1 MKNIKQYLHTA
12 FILGSFLSL
21 VVFQAQ
27 AQTAQESYQLANQ
40 AFHQQNYATALNH
53 YKQAIK
59 KDPQFAPAY
68 HNLGSVQ
75 YIMNDYANALENYS
89 QAIALNPNGAE
100 PYASRGALYFGLR
113 KYNEALQDFGKALNI
128 NPALTG
134 VRYMRGQVYEAMQ
147 NVEKACQ
154 EWRQAA
160 AHGHELARQKII
172 EYCGN
177 EIGQRSGQ
185 SEASM
190 DTRLNTA
197 LNYIKQGEQKMEQ
210 RKYQE
215 AIQHFDQALRTVP
228 DLGKAYFG
236 RASAK
241 FAMGKQEE
249 ACADWRLALKN
260 GFEAAAEMLELG
272 CGE

>member
-1 MKNIKQYLHTA
+1 MKNIKQYLQIT
-12 FILGSFLSL
+12 FILGIFLNL
-21 VVFQAQ
+21 AVFQAQ
-27 AQTAQESYQLANQ
+27 AQSAQESYQLANQ
-40 AFHQQNYATALNH
+40 AFHQQNYAVALNH

-75 YIMNDYANALENYS
+75 YLMNDYPNALENYS
-89 QAIALNPNGAE
+89 QAIALNPNEAE

-113 KYNEALQDFGKALNI
+113 KYDQALQDFEKALGL
-128 NPALTG
+128 NPTLVG
-134 VRYMRGQVYEAMQ
+134 VRYMRGQVYEATQ
-147 NVEKACQ
+147 NIEKACQ

-160 AHGHELARQKII
+160 THGHELARQKII
-172 EYCGN
+172 QYCGN
-177 EIGQRSGQ
+177 EIGKSNLQ
-185 SEASM
+185 SEDSM
-190 DTRLNTA
+190 DTQLNTA
-197 LNYIKQGEQKMEQ
+197 MNYITQGEQKMEQ

-215 AIQHFDQALRTVP
+215 AIQHFEQALRTVP
-228 DLGKAYFG
+228 NLGKAYFG

-260 GFEAAAEMLELG
+260 GFQAAAEMLELG